1 MDITIL
7 SLKLKKLFNTG
18 QSLQIPSRP
27 KIIFVRLMSFSYDQ
41 I

>member
-27 KIIFVRLMSFSYDQ
+27 KIIFVCPNYLLLL
-41 I
+41 